1 MMKHL
6 FSFWVLLL
14 ALMAGLMPVPS
25 FADKL
30 GDPAAPLTVKE
41 WIKGQPVDFKG
52 GTNIYVLEFWAALSP
67 ACRSVIP
74 ELNGLQNKFKDKGVV
89 LVGIADDPPDKV
101 KEFLTGVKVDYTV
114 AVDDHRKT
122 ARSYMVAYGQNGIPH
137 AFIIGKDGK
146 VIWHGHPL
154 HGLDKALSDIIA
166 GHYDLPRAIKLDA
179 VRAELDDYRMLAD
192 KGDVKAVELG
202 RKLLAERT
210 NNAVELCDF
219 AYRIVTDVAN
229 TNRNFTLAEDALDQ
243 AEKLATGKTALVVF
257 TRGMLTFE
265 QGKKEDGIAL
275 AKQAINLTTNANEIA
290 VLNLRLNI
298 MEERMK
304 AEEQNKHRS
313 APRKL

>member
-1 MMKHL
+1 M
-6 FSFWVLLL
+6 L
-14 ALMAGLMPVPS
+14 A
-25 FADKL
+25 F
-30 GDPAAPLTVKE
+30 E
-41 WIKGQPVDFKG
+41 
-52 GTNIYVLEFWAALSP
+52 
-67 ACRSVIP
+67 
-74 ELNGLQNKFKDKGVV
+74 
-89 LVGIADDPPDKV
+89 
-101 KEFLTGVKVDYTV
+101 
-114 AVDDHRKT
+114 
-122 ARSYMVAYGQNGIPH
+122 
-137 AFIIGKDGK
+137 DGK